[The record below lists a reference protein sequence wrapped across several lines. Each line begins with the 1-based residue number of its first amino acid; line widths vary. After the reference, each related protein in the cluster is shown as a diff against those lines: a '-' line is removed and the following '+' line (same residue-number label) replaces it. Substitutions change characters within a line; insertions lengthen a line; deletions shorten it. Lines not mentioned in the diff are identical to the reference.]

1 MSSLEPRCWSWRLHP
16 GGGWS
21 GVLGPRTDGPG
32 RPRECA
38 GAMGAGP
45 SSQRSCSPRAYAI
58 AWQQRPCVCS
68 TCSQHE
74 PTQASMYTDAQTG
87 PATTD
92 HEVLL
97 CTEYG
102 KGGKAIRCKQPITG
116 PTVGHAACTVGHVCL
131 CVLRR
136 NDLAVTNAVEAVPTI
151 RAVFSANV
159 PPVLSQRGRRL
170 PAAR

>member
-1 MSSLEPRCWSWRLHP
+1 
-16 GGGWS
+16 
-21 GVLGPRTDGPG
+21 
-32 RPRECA
+32 
-38 GAMGAGP
+38 MGAGP

-68 TCSQHE
+68 TRSQHE

-116 PTVGHAACTVGHVCL
+116 PTVGHAACTVGHV
-131 CVLRR
+131 
-136 NDLAVTNAVEAVPTI
+136 VPSEV
-151 RAVFSANV
+151 AD
-159 PPVLSQRGRRL
+159 GRRQDRMKYYEGPSAFRPPWRPSGSGPL
-170 PAAR
+170 LRCVT